1 MSRPAAAYGL
11 GLRIN
16 ILVVGA
22 IALTAVGLV
31 VLTTLFV
38 AKQNRSELER
48 KAEIVAAMLAE
59 NGRFGMYTG
68 NTDDLMRVV
77 EALRQDPTVAFVRF
91 TSHEGR
97 TLLEVPLI
105 GGTVYPAASPPLTDG
120 GRARVTFVAA
130 GAGRHSYVDVT
141 APVGGD
147 VDTLLGDDP
156 IEALERRPTGT
167 VFLRLSGKESE
178 RQLRD
183 FLSRAASAS
192 LVLALAAY
200 IIGAL
205 VVRRITKPLAQL
217 SDASGRIA
225 AGDLDVAVDVA
236 RSSHEIGELARSFAR
251 MVTNL
256 RDSRRQ
262 IHEYQLGLERVVEE
276 RTQALA
282 EKTRLAEDAKA
293 ANIAK
298 SAFLANMSHELRT
311 PLNAI
316 IGYSEMI
323 KEDAEDRQDAASIAD
338 INRILVAGNHLLSL
352 INQVLDLSK
361 IEAGRMELEVEAF
374 DLADLIRG
382 AAVTVQRLAADRGNE
397 LVLGPLEALGTMRS
411 DQTKIRQILLNL
423 LSNACKFTDNGRV
436 YLDVTR
442 QPGDVGD
449 EIAMAVRDTGIGM
462 TPEQTSRLFQEFT
475 QADASTTRRYGGTG
489 LGLAISQRLAH
500 ILGGRIDV
508 DSADGAGST
517 FTVHLPA
524 RLDPSHAGAQ
534 AARPAPRPRALPA
547 DGAPG
552 HRPAHTRTGTILIV
566 DDDETNRNL
575 VARIV
580 DRAGYDCLEASSV
593 TEGIGCLDAVVPD
606 AIVLDI
612 QLPDRPGWA
621 LLDAL
626 KDMPAVAHV
635 PVIVASVID
644 SRSPSLQRGAVEHL
658 TKPLVA
664 QELLDALERW
674 ACHAPLPAE
683 AEPHPTATTG
693 H

>member
-1 MSRPAAAYGL
+1 MTRPSAAYGL

-16 ILVVGA
+16 VLVVGA

-31 VLTTLFV
+31 VLTTFFV
-38 AKQNRSELER
+38 ARQNRSELER

-68 NTDDLMRVV
+68 NSDDLMRVV

-105 GGTVYPAASPPLTDG
+105 GGAAYPAVNPPLADG
-120 GRARVTFVAA
+120 GRASVTFVDA

-147 VDTLLGDDP
+147 EDTLLGDDP
-156 IEALERRPTGT
+156 IALLDRQPTGT

-192 LVLALAAY
+192 LVLAFAAY
-200 IIGAL
+200 VIGAWA
-205 VVRRITKPLAQL
+205 VRRITKPLAQL
-217 SDASGRIA
+217 SDASTRIA
-225 AGDLDVAVDVA
+225 AGDLDVAVDA

-251 MVTNL
+251 MVTHL

-262 IHEYQLGLERVVEE
+262 IHEYQVGLERVVEE

-282 EKTRLAEDAKA
+282 EKTRLAEEANA

-338 INRILVAGNHLLSL
+338 VNRIIVAGNHLLSL

-361 IEAGRMELEVEAF
+361 IEAGRMEIDVEAF
-374 DLADLIRG
+374 DLAELVRG
-382 AAVTVQRLAADRGNE
+382 VVVTVQRLAADRGNE
-397 LVLGPLEALGTMRS
+397 LVVGSLEALGTMQS
-411 DQTKIRQILLNL
+411 DSTKIRQILLNL

-436 YLDVTR
+436 CLDVTR
-442 QPGDVGD
+442 RAGAAVDRVTLV
-449 EIAMAVRDTGIGM
+449 VRDTGIGM
-462 TPEQTSRLFQEFT
+462 TPAQKSRLFQEFT
-475 QADASTTRRYGGTG
+475 QADVSTTRRYGGTG
-489 LGLAISQRLAH
+489 LGLAISQRLAQ

-508 DSADGAGST
+508 DTEDGAGST
-517 FTVHLPA
+517 FTVELPA
-524 RLDPSHAGAQ
+524 RLDPPHAAGQ
-534 AARPAPRPRALPA
+534 DRPAPRPRALPA
-547 DGAPG
+547 DGASGP
-552 HRPAHTRTGTILIV
+552 RPRHARTGTVLIV

-580 DRAGYDCLEASSV
+580 DRAGYDCLEADSV
-593 TEGIGCLDAVVPD
+593 TEGLGCLEAVVPD

-621 LLDAL
+621 LLDAM
-626 KDMPAVAHV
+626 KHMPAVAHV

-664 QELLDALERW
+664 QDLLDALERW
-674 ACHAPLPAE
+674 ARHAASVGDE
-683 AEPHPTATTG
+683 APRPTATTG
-693 H
+693 Y